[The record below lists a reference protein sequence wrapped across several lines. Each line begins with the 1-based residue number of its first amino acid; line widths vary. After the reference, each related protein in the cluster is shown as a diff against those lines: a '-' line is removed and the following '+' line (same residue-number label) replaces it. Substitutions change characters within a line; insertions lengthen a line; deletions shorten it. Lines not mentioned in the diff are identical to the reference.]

1 VSTVKLSDVLSGMS
15 FALDLTEGQ
24 PQGHAARSCLIGMRL
39 AEALRLSAAER
50 SDLFYALL
58 MKDAGCSSNA
68 ARVSQLFGGN
78 DQDAKRGL
86 WERDWRNWREKIA
99 YALEYTEPDGTLVE
113 RLRRFAALALA
124 GPSSQRE
131 LFEIR
136 CDRGANI
143 ARALGVS
150 EATAVAIRSMDEHW
164 DGGGYPEG
172 LRRDDIPLYARIV
185 GLSQVAEIFWARG
198 GPDAAVDVVRE
209 RRARWFDPELVKL
222 FCALGT
228 GDRVWAD
235 LRAEPVAATIA
246 AAEPIE
252 RVIAADE
259 ARLDRIAHAFAL
271 VVDAKSTFTYQ
282 HSDRVAA
289 ISDAIAAEM
298 GLSPP
303 ARVRLRRAAL
313 LHDIGKL
320 SVPNRILDKP
330 GKLEAEEW
338 EVVRRHPHFT
348 YEILSRVP
356 VFSEFAYDASC
367 HHERID
373 GRGYHRGVPGEA
385 LSQTARILAAADI
398 FDALSAARPYRGP
411 MPLDQ
416 VLAIISEGRGTQLCP
431 TTVDALLAATA
442 KGTTFL
448 PSQPAIPA
456 AEIATP
462 GP

>member
-1 VSTVKLSDVLSGMS
+1 MSRVALSDVLSAMS
-15 FALDLTEGQ
+15 YALDLTEGQ
-24 PQGHAARSCLIGMRL
+24 PQGHAARSCLIGMRVADEL
-39 AEALRLSAAER
+39 KLQAGER

-86 WERDWRNWREKIA
+86 WERDWRKWREKLA
-99 YALEYTEPDGTLVE
+99 YALEYTEPEGTLFE
-113 RLRRFAALALA
+113 RMRRFAALAMA

-172 LRRDDIPLYARIV
+172 LRRDEIPLYARIV
-185 GLSQVAEIFWARG
+185 GLSQVAEIYWARG
-198 GPDAAVDVVRE
+198 GSGAALDVIRN
-209 RRARWFDPELVKL
+209 RRGRWFDPELVKL

-228 GDRVWAD
+228 GDRLWAD
-235 LRAEPVAATIA
+235 LRAEPLSAAIA
-246 AAEPIE
+246 AAEPLE
-252 RVIAADE
+252 RVVAADD

-282 HSDRVAA
+282 HSDRVAV
-289 ISDAIAAEM
+289 ISDEVAVEM
-298 GLSPP
+298 ALSDA

-313 LHDIGKL
+313 LHDVGKL

-330 GKLEAEEW
+330 GKLEGDEW
-338 EVVRRHPHFT
+338 AIVRQHPHFT
-348 YEILSRVP
+348 YEILARVP

-385 LSQTARILAAADI
+385 LSQTARILAAADV
-398 FDALSAARPYRGP
+398 FDALSAPRPYRGA
-411 MPLDQ
+411 MPLDR
-416 VLAIISEGRGTQLCP
+416 VLATIDEGRGTHLCP
-431 TTVDALLAATA
+431 LTVDALTAAVAKGRVQDRTAATM
-442 KGTTFL
+442 L
-448 PSQPAIPA
+448 R
-456 AEIATP
+456 AEMP
-462 GP
+462 

>member
-1 VSTVKLSDVLSGMS
+1 MSSVKLSTVLSAMS
-15 FALDLTEGQ
+15 YALDLTEGQ
-24 PQGHAARSCLIGMRL
+24 PLGHAARSCLLGMRM
-39 AEALRLSAAER
+39 AEELRLSATER

-78 DQDAKRGL
+78 DQSAKRGL
-86 WERDWRNWREKIA
+86 WERDWRNWREKIR
-99 YALEYTEPDGTLVE
+99 YALEYTEPEGSVFE
-113 RLRRFAALALA
+113 RARRFAMLAMA

-150 EATAVAIRSMDEHW
+150 EPTAVAIRAMDEHW

-172 LRRDDIPLYARIV
+172 LTRDEIPLYARII
-185 GLSQVAEIFWARG
+185 GLSQVAEIYWG
-198 GPDAAVDVVRE
+198 MHGVNAALDVARE
-209 RRARWFDPELVKL
+209 RRGRWFDPELVKI
-222 FCALGT
+222 FCSIGS
-228 GDRVWAD
+228 GDRIWSN
-235 LRAEPVAATIA
+235 LRAEPLADAIA
-246 AAEPIE
+246 AAEPID
-252 RVIAADE
+252 RAIPADE
-259 ARLDRIAHAFAL
+259 SRLDRIAHAFAL
-271 VVDAKSTFTYQ
+271 VVDAKSGFTYQ

-289 ISDAIAAEM
+289 ISESIAAEI
-298 GLSPP
+298 GLSVVE
-303 ARVRLRRAAL
+303 RVRLRRAAL

-338 EVVRRHPHFT
+338 EVVKRHPYFT
-348 YEILSRVP
+348 YEILARVP
-356 VFSEFAYDASC
+356 VFSDFAYDASC

-385 LSQTARILAAADI
+385 LSVPARIMATADI

-411 MPLDQ
+411 LPLEQ
-416 VLAIISEGRGTQLCP
+416 VLTIIQEGRGTQLCP
-431 TTVDALLAATA
+431 VTVDALFAVANRGDNVA
-442 KGTTFL
+442 RGNAV
-448 PSQPAIPA
+448 AIQ
-456 AEIATP
+456 
-462 GP
+462 